1 MSKRITVLERSLRI
15 TDLEISRKDVVDFF
29 RSIPEDDIETT
40 LISAVELGVFCLQRA
55 HMSQDTEFIRRQV

>member
-40 LISAVELGVFCLQRA
+40 LISAVELGVFCLQRR
-55 HMSQDTEFIRRQV
+55 T